1 MYGTPY
7 IYCICITQKLSHMK
21 HFFKHAAALLAI
33 ISATAY
39 AENKT
44 YDMGSYGYDAEFFKK
59 KGINF
64 IELSSPDGKQ
74 KVMVIPAYQGR
85 VMTSSA
91 NGNEGKSF
99 GWINYKF
106 IEEGKTNPQFN
117 PVGGEERF
125 WFGPEGGPFSLYF
138 KPETE
143 QIYSNWLVPPVID
156 TETWDI
162 TSQNSDKITFAKEA
176 NLSNASG
183 SEFTIGVERTVSLMS
198 EADIQKIFGFTPSA
212 QLNCVAYNT
221 DNKVTNKGDEPWT
234 KEKGLVSVWLLGMFN
249 PTPTTTVFIPY
260 KTDAQGVIVNDEYF
274 GKVPSDRLIVD
285 NSIIY
290 FKIDGK
296 YRSKIGIPAKRAMPL
311 CGSYDSKEKTLTLL
325 STTIPS
331 EPTSY
336 VNGQWGP
343 QDDPYNGDVINSY
356 NDGPTED
363 GTIMGPFYEI
373 ETSSPAL
380 ALAPGQT
387 ATHIQSVAHIQGDE
401 TEIAK
406 IVKSLFGIDLDQ
418 ITSKFNN

>member
-1 MYGTPY
+1 
-7 IYCICITQKLSHMK
+7 MK
-21 HFFKHAAALLAI
+21 HFFKQAATVLAAG
-33 ISATAY
+33 SVAACTG
-39 AENKT
+39 NKT
-44 YDMGSYGYDAEFFKK
+44 YDMGSYGYDAAFFKNR
-59 KGINF
+59 GIDF
-64 IELSSPDGKQ
+64 IELASADGKE

-85 VMTSSA
+85 VMTTSA
-91 NGNEGKSF
+91 DGDNGKSF
-99 GWINYKF
+99 GWINYTF

-117 PVGGEERF
+117 PAGGEERF
-125 WFGPEGGPFSLYF
+125 WFGPEGGPYSLYF
-138 KPETE
+138 KPGTE
-143 QIYSNWLVPPVID
+143 QVYSNWLVPPVID

-162 TSQNSDKITFAKEA
+162 TSQSGDKVTFAKEA

-183 SEFTIGVERTVSLMS
+183 SEFKIGVERTVSLMS
-198 EADIQKIFGFTPSA
+198 PAEVQKTFGFTPSGK
-212 QLNCVAYNT
+212 LNSVAYRT
-221 DNKVTNKGDEPWT
+221 DNKVTNNGSEPWT

-260 KTDAQGVIVNDEYF
+260 KTDAEGVIVNDEYF

-285 NSIIY
+285 SGMIY

-296 YRSKIGIPAKRAMPL
+296 YRSKIGIPADRAMPL

-325 STTIPS
+325 STTIPP

-343 QDDPYNGDVINSY
+343 QEDPYNGDVINSY

-363 GTIMGPFYEI
+363 GTVMGPFYEI

-380 ALAPGQT
+380 ALSPGET
-387 ATHIQSVAHIQGDE
+387 ATHIQSVTHIQGDE

-406 IVKSLFGIDLDQ
+406 IVRSLFNIDLDQ